1 MRCFLVTAV
10 VLFLCSDLRYSAQAN
25 DTKENA
31 NLQLTILHTND
42 IHSHIVPSSK
52 HGGLCTTNKSECYGG
67 VARITHKVKELKK
80 NHTNTMF
87 MNAGDFYQGT
97 AWYSILKYN
106 IVSAVMEK
114 MGYNYV
120 CLGNHEF
127 DDGPKGL
134 APFLLRMKAAN
145 VSVINTNADFSNENA
160 LKNITLPKSVTVT
173 INNTKIGILGA
184 VLHET
189 RELSNPGN
197 VTFRNDLDSIRE
209 EAKNL
214 TNHGVKVIIAITH
227 IGYPRE
233 MEIAAKVD
241 EVDIV
246 VGGHT
251 NTFLYHGEDPPG
263 GEKIEGDYPTV
274 VNKTSG
280 NGQALVV
287 QDYWF
292 GKYLGFLQVTFDANG
307 NVTNW
312 TGNPILIN
320 GSVEEDEEVLNI
332 TLEYEP
338 LVNKSIAEVIG
349 YTKVLLEQN
358 DNICRLRE
366 CNQGNLLTDAYFTYY
381 IDKSVSTPKKWSDVN
396 GAVLNGGTIRAPI
409 EQGNITLG
417 DLMQTAPFG
426 QAVVIVT
433 LYGYQLREMF
443 EHSVANY
450 SYVNRKGQFLQV
462 SGIKVVYNLT
472 SPPNKRVRSVHILCT
487 NCTVPVYKRLE
498 DCDVYR
504 VVTTDFV
511 ARGGDGFKK
520 AENVT
525 ESGPLDLDVLKEY
538 VTKMSPLKTP
548 VEGRITIHGNI
559 TEDVQT
565 KTTTERPRKSSL
577 SRSRREKRE

>member
-1 MRCFLVTAV
+1 MRCFSAIAF
-10 VLFLCSDLRYSAQAN
+10 VLFLCCHLRHSAQDNGAQG
-25 DTKENA
+25 NA
-31 NLQLTILHTND
+31 GLQLTILHTND

-52 HGGLCTTNKSECYGG
+52 YGGLCTANKSQCYGG

-80 NHTNTMF
+80 NYTNAMF

-114 MGYNYV
+114 MQYDYL

-134 APFLLRMKAAN
+134 APFLLRMQAAN
-145 VSVINTNADFSNENA
+145 ISVINTNADFSNEDA
-160 LKNITLPKSVTVT
+160 LKNITLPKSVTKI
-173 INNTKIGILGA
+173 INGTKIGIVGA

-197 VTFRNDLDSIRE
+197 VTFGNDLESIRNE
-209 EAKNL
+209 SRKLAENGTKI
-214 TNHGVKVIIAITH
+214 IIAITH
-227 IGYPRE
+227 IGYPHE
-233 MEIAAKVD
+233 MEIAAQVE

-251 NTFLYHGEDPPG
+251 NTFLYHGQTSPG
-263 GEKIEGDYPTV
+263 GDKIEGDYPTV

-287 QDYWF
+287 QDFWF

-332 TLEYEP
+332 TLEFEP
-338 LVNKSIAEVIG
+338 LINESIAKVIG
-349 YTKVLLEQN
+349 YTKVLLEQD

-366 CNQGNLLTDAYFTYY
+366 CNQGNLLTDAYFSYY
-381 IDKSVSTPKKWSDVN
+381 VDKSVSTPEKWSDVN

-409 EQGNITLG
+409 AQGNITLG
-417 DLMQTAPFG
+417 DVMQTAPFG
-426 QAVVIVT
+426 QTIVIVT
-433 LYGYQLREMF
+433 LYGYELQEMF
-443 EHSVANY
+443 EHSVSNY
-450 SYVNRKGQFLQV
+450 SYEKRKGEFLQV
-462 SGIKVVYNLT
+462 AGIRVEYNLT
-472 SPPNKRVRSVHILCT
+472 APSRNRVVSVHILCT
-487 NCTVPVYKRLE
+487 NCTVPVYKPLE
-498 DCDVYR
+498 QCEVYR

-520 AENVT
+520 ARNVT
-525 ESGPLDLDVLKEY
+525 DAGPLDLDVLKEY
-538 VTKMSPLKTP
+538 IIKISPVKTP
-548 VEGRITIHGNI
+548 VEGRITLHGNI
-559 TEDVQT
+559 TEDVEVKKQT
-565 KTTTERPRKSSL
+565 KR
-577 SRSRREKRE
+577 

>member
-462 SGIKVVYNLT
+462 SG
-472 SPPNKRVRSVHILCT
+472 
-487 NCTVPVYKRLE
+487 
-498 DCDVYR
+498 
-504 VVTTDFV
+504 
-511 ARGGDGFKK
+511 
-520 AENVT
+520 
-525 ESGPLDLDVLKEY
+525 PLDLDVLKEY

>member
-1 MRCFLVTAV
+1 MQCFSITAV
-10 VLFLCSDLRYSAQAN
+10 VLFFCSHLRHCAQGN
-25 DTKENA
+25 DASGNA
-31 NLQLTILHTND
+31 GLQLTILHTND

-67 VARITHKVKELKK
+67 VARITHKVKELKE
-80 NHTNTMF
+80 NHTNVMF

-134 APFLLRMKAAN
+134 APFLLRMQAAN
-145 VSVINTNADFSNENA
+145 VSVINTNADFSNEDA
-160 LKNITLPKSVTVT
+160 LKNITLPKSVTLT
-173 INNTKIGILGA
+173 INNTTIGIVGA

-189 RELSNPGN
+189 SELSNPGN
-197 VTFRNDLDSIRE
+197 VTFSNDLESIRNE
-209 EAKNL
+209 SRKLADNG
-214 TNHGVKVIIAITH
+214 TQIIIAITH
-227 IGYPRE
+227 IGYPHE
-233 MEIAAKVD
+233 MEIAAEVE

-251 NTFLYHGEDPPG
+251 NTFLYHGDTSPG

-280 NGQALVV
+280 RGKALVV
-287 QDYWF
+287 QDFWF
-292 GKYLGFLQVTFDANG
+292 GKYLGFLQVTFDAYG

-332 TLEYEP
+332 TLQYEP
-338 LVNKSIAEVIG
+338 LVKKAIAEVIG
-349 YTKVLLEQN
+349 YTKVLLEQK

-381 IDKSVSTPKKWSDVN
+381 VDKSVSTPDKWSDVN

-409 EQGNITLG
+409 AQGNITLG

-426 QAVVIVT
+426 QTVVVVT
-433 LYGYQLREMF
+433 LYGYQLRDMF

-450 SYVNRKGQFLQV
+450 SYVNRKGAFLQV

-472 SPPNKRVRSVHILCT
+472 SPPRSRVVSVDILCT
-487 NCTVPVYKRLE
+487 NCTVPVYKPLE
-498 DCDVYR
+498 PCEVYK

-520 AENVT
+520 AKNVT
-525 ESGPLDLDVLKEY
+525 DSG
-538 VTKMSPLKTP
+538 T
-548 VEGRITIHGNI
+548 
-559 TEDVQT
+559 
-565 KTTTERPRKSSL
+565 
-577 SRSRREKRE
+577 

>member
-1 MRCFLVTAV
+1 MWCFSNTAV
-10 VLFLCSDLRYSAQAN
+10 VLFMCSHLCYSTQDK
-25 DTKENA
+25 DTQGNTE
-31 NLQLTILHTND
+31 LQLTILHTND

-52 HGGLCTTNKSECYGG
+52 YGGLCSESDKQNGTCYGG
-67 VARITHKVKELKK
+67 VARITKKVKDLKK
-80 NHTNTMF
+80 EYRDAMF

-114 MGYNYV
+114 MDYDYL

-134 APFLLRMKAAN
+134 APFLVRMQDAN
-145 VSVINTNADFSNENA
+145 ISVINTNADFSNEDA
-160 LKNITLPKSVTVT
+160 LKNITLPKHVIKT

-197 VTFRNDLDSIRE
+197 VTFADDLNSIRE
-209 EAKNL
+209 EARNL
-214 TNHGVKVIIAITH
+214 TSQGVKIIIALTH

-233 MEIAAKVD
+233 KQIAEEVD

-251 NTFLYHGEDPPG
+251 NTFLYHGEGYPKENKP
-263 GEKIEGDYPTV
+263 EGDYPTV

-280 NGQALVV
+280 NGRALVV
-287 QDYWF
+287 QDFWF
-292 GKYLGFLQVTFDANG
+292 GKFLGFLQVRFDANG

-312 TGNPILIN
+312 TGNPILMNSSI
-320 GSVEEDEEVLNI
+320 GEDEEI
-332 TLEYEP
+332 KKIIEEYEP

-381 IDKSVSTPKKWSDVN
+381 VDKSVSTPEKWSDVN

-426 QAVVIVT
+426 QTVVIVT
-433 LYGYQLREMF
+433 LYGYQLRDMF
-443 EHSVANY
+443 KHSVANY
-450 SYVNRKGQFLQV
+450 SYVNRKGAFLQV

-472 SPPNKRVRSVHILCT
+472 LPPAQRVLSVHILCT
-487 NCTVPVYKRLE
+487 NCTVPVYKPLE
-498 DCDVYR
+498 DCEVYR

-525 ESGPLDLDVLKEY
+525 ESGPLDLDVLKAY

-559 TEDVQT
+559 TEDVDIQKT
-565 KTTTERPRKSSL
+565 KKQ
-577 SRSRREKRE
+577 